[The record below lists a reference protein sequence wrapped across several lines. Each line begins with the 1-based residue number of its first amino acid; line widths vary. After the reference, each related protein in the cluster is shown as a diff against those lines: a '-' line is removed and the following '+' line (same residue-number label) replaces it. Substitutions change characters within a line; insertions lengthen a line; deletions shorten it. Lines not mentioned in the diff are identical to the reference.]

1 MKWIFW
7 KNQNKL
13 TRTFLWLERSLF
25 LLTLIEVLFLRAQ
38 METSSTACISPTNQP
53 STILSS
59 RTTQYR
65 WVSQPLK
72 YSQETKQTYKWLI
85 YGLTILTLPK
95 YLSLQFRPAY
105 HPEGLYDDAKS
116 SIGSNNAGQK
126 PMIQTWHGNG
136 TCLEGTVP
144 IRRTKKDDLL
154 RASSMRRYGRKRHT
168 VPNPLSVDP
177 NMLSEG
183 GHQVRPHCLSCWDW
197 RAWLHWHVV
206 ITELLPLW
214 NSARDSVCRRW

>member
-1 MKWIFW
+1 MLNIAYLIFSSTPPPPKSCNLEALFWMKWIFW

-72 YSQETKQTYKWLI
+72 YFQETKQTYKWLI

-126 PMIQTWHGNG
+126 PMIQTWHWNG

-154 RASSMRRYGRKRHT
+154 RASWGSRLT
-168 VPNPLSVDP
+168 SSVCP
-177 NMLSEG
+177 SSGSWG
-183 GHQVRPHCLSCWDW
+183 GHMGRIWT
-197 RAWLHWHVV
+197 A
-206 ITELLPLW
+206 
-214 NSARDSVCRRW
+214 